1 MGDTAYPLRPWLMT
15 VYGGNPGGARGV
27 YHTALCK
34 TRNVV
39 ERSFGIWKKR
49 FYCLDFGLRVHD
61 MTLASKIIVCTSIL
75 HNLAIQHGDEGDD
88 LDDLPDQ
95 GQNRSILAMDQGPQ
109 DIDGID
115 ANEGQARR
123 NLFLNH
129 FTRQHR

>member
-27 YHTALCK
+27 YNTALCK
-34 TRNVV
+34 TRN
-39 ERSFGIWKKR
+39 
-49 FYCLDFGLRVHD
+49 
-61 MTLASKIIVCTSIL
+61 
-75 HNLAIQHGDEGDD
+75 GDD

-109 DIDGID
+109 DVDGID

>member
-1 MGDTAYPLRPWLMT
+1 MT

-27 YHTALCK
+27 YNTALCK

-95 GQNRSILAMDQGPQ
+95 GQNRSILAIIAVCLYRHHAQTAPSTASQ
-109 DIDGID
+109 IWC
-115 ANEGQARR
+115 
-123 NLFLNH
+123 H
-129 FTRQHR
+129 